1 MLNGKTPDLWNC
13 NSFCCC
19 SVTMLRPIL
28 WDPTDCS
35 TPCFLVLHHLLELA
49 QTHVHW
55 VGDAIQ
61 PSHPLSFTFSPL
73 PSIFPSIRV
82 FSNEAILR
90 IWWPKDWSFHSSIS
104 PSDEY
109 SGLVS
114 LMSLFPILGFQ
125 TCQLIPSWF
134 YILIFP
140 TFFSTPPNNFSVTLL
155 NYSD

>member
-1 MLNGKTPDLWNC
+1 MKLEFFLLLFGHYAASYSLQPHGLQHARLPC
-13 NSFCCC
+13 PSPSPGACSNSC
-19 SVTMLRPIL
+19 
-28 WDPTDCS
+28 
-35 TPCFLVLHHLLELA
+35 
-49 QTHVHW
+49 
-55 VGDAIQ
+55 
-61 PSHPLSFTFSPL
+61 PLSRWCHPTISSSVAPFSPL
-73 PSIFPSIRV
+73 LSIFPSIRV
-82 FSNEAILR
+82 FSTEAILR
-90 IWWPKDWSFHSSIS
+90 FWWPKDWSFHSSIS
-104 PSDEY
+104 PSNES